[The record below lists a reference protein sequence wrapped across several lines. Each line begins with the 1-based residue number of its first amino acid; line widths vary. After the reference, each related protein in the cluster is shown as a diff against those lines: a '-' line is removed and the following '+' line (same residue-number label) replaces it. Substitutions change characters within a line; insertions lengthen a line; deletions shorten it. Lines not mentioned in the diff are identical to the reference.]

1 MVTEAMTGDQ
11 STDEGKEKAMVI
23 EQVKDIRPPD
33 MIRHADDLDVYK
45 KRLRRWSRLSTLSPQ
60 TQFDLILHSMD
71 QSHPLCTK
79 LEEEIGDSTKAKIEG
94 IEVVISKLEEIFGK
108 EEEIDAFRNY

>member
-60 TQFDLILHSMD
+60 TQFDLILHSVY
-71 QSHPLCTK
+71 
-79 LEEEIGDSTKAKIEG
+79 I
-94 IEVVISKLEEIFGK
+94 
-108 EEEIDAFRNY
+108 